1 MRLDKFLTEAGIG
14 TRSQIKVYIKKGLVT
29 VNGQRAKA
37 ASVHIDETKD
47 GISFQNKLV
56 SYKKNRYYMLHKPK
70 GVVCAT
76 KDNVSKTVLQL
87 FAPNLQKGLFPV
99 GRLDKDTEGLL
110 LLTTDGDFS
119 HRLMSPKKH
128 VEKTYYFEAEGS
140 LDKEKIKKL
149 ESGIEISKD
158 EPLTLPAKLSD
169 IQQDKQLVK
178 GCLTITEGRFHQ
190 VKRMLQAVDCHVIY
204 LKRLSIGQ
212 VPLDENLAPG
222 EYRELTDKELQS
234 LKNGLNSG
242 NIVEEQQ

>member
-14 TRSQIKVYIKKGLVT
+14 TRSQIKGYIKKGLVT
-29 VNGQRAKA
+29 VNNCMIKD

-47 GISFQNKLV
+47 KISFQNKTVL
-56 SYKKNRYYMLHKPK
+56 YKKDRYYMLHKPK

-87 FAPNLQKGLFPV
+87 FEPDLQKGLFPV

-110 LLTTDGDFS
+110 FLTTDGDFS

-140 LDKEKIKKL
+140 LNTEKIKKL
-149 ESGIEISKD
+149 ESGMEIAKD
-158 EPLTLPAKLSD
+158 EPLTRPAKIAG
-169 IQQDKQLVK
+169 IQQEKQLVK

-212 VPLDENLAPG
+212 VVLDESLAPG
-222 EYRELTDKELQS
+222 EYRELTDRELQA
-234 LKNGLNSG
+234 LNTKNA
-242 NIVEEQQ
+242 VEEQQ

>member
-1 MRLDKFLTEAGIG
+1 MRLDKFLTETGNG
-14 TRSQIKVYIKKGLVT
+14 TRSQIKVYIKKGLVS
-29 VNGQRAKA
+29 VNGSVAKDC
-37 ASVHIDETKD
+37 SVHIDEMKD
-47 GISFQNKLV
+47 KISFQNKTVL
-56 SYKKNRYYMLHKPK
+56 YKKNRYYMLHKPK

-87 FAPNLQKGLFPV
+87 FAPDLQKGLFPV

-110 LLTTDGDFS
+110 FLTTDGDFS

-140 LDKEKIKKL
+140 LNMEEIQRL
-149 ESGIEISKD
+149 ESGIEIAGD
-158 EPLTLPAKLSD
+158 EPLTLPAKLSE

-190 VKRMLQAVDCHVIY
+190 VKRMLQAVDCHVVY

-212 VPLDENLAPG
+212 VSLDEKLAPG
-222 EYRELTDKELQS
+222 EYRELTETELHTLYNKE
-234 LKNGLNSG
+234 NV
-242 NIVEEQQ
+242 VEGYK